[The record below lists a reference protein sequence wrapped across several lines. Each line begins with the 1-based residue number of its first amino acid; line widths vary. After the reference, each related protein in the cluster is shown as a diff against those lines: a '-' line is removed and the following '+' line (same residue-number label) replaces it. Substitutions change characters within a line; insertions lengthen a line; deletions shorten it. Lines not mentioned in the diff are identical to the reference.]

1 MFLSVGSPNFIMG
14 QLAGLEPNADKLR
27 TGTGT
32 NLMPEKETYI
42 YIYTV
47 HYTGVVW
54 KQISCSS
61 FKNFVVN

>member
-42 YIYTV
+42 YIYILYNV
-47 HYTGVVW
+47 QV
-54 KQISCSS
+54 
-61 FKNFVVN
+61 